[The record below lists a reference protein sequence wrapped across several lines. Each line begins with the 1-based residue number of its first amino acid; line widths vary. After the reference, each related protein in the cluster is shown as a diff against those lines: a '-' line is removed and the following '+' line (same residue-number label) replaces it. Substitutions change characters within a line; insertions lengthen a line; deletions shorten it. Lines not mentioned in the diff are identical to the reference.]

1 MCWVPKS
8 VWARTWEI
16 RAVQFLGLSPNQ
28 PRFSGTRFPSVLT
41 LRAQGLQG
49 RQEPDLQ
56 DGKWRQV
63 INRKKLVHGCE
74 ADGWVLSP
82 KQGSLWELLSALCFA
97 WREGWQLANKQPD
110 IGLSK
115 EIPRAVKE
123 VKRTWWPIRQGVSR
137 LGDYPD
143 PPEKQLSQLY
153 RMSPTQRFSLPGWE
167 IQFFNTLANY
177 VAD

>member
-1 MCWVPKS
+1 M
-8 VWARTWEI
+8 
-16 RAVQFLGLSPNQ
+16 
-28 PRFSGTRFPSVLT
+28 LT

-123 VKRTWWPIRQGVSR
+123 VKRT
-137 LGDYPD
+137 
-143 PPEKQLSQLY
+143 
-153 RMSPTQRFSLPGWE
+153 
-167 IQFFNTLANY
+167 
-177 VAD
+177 